1 MHITLKGRLKRCF
14 RILRRS
20 SAKKSVRPCDWI
32 HGNPKRH
39 PSINHS
45 AHLKGRCHAT
55 ANGSGKTNPPSPG
68 NVPFRV
74 GRTLRTKTLDELT
87 GVHIRHLLWYVMRAG
102 EEPGPTWLACIHDML
117 FSGCQVA
124 MLATITWRLPGKRLS
139 YGTTDDTRG
148 SREPR
153 YSHRHSL
160 CIERTRTFC
169 VNIAEVSCDP
179 IQGREG
185 SC

>member
-124 MLATITWRLPGKRLS
+124 MLATITWRLFQGKGCHMEQRTILEGVESHDIRIDTAYALS
-139 YGTTDDTRG
+139 ARV
-148 SREPR
+148 
-153 YSHRHSL
+153 H
-160 CIERTRTFC
+160 F
-169 VNIAEVSCDP
+169 V
-179 IQGREG
+179 
-185 SC
+185 